1 MKPIDADE
9 AKRLIQV
16 LNNATAAATSS
27 NTNTNTSSG
36 NTSSSSMEPVDPK
49 DLTAVLQILNR
60 SSESTGGG
68 SSVESAEQELSDVEI
83 SRFKQ
88 IALSALRYSLAL
100 SFQEHNN
107 STSNIN
113 GSGSGSGSGITA
125 KRIILDGL
133 LPLTNLPT
141 WIESFILSAID
152 VLVEHVVQRQNSTSL
167 TPVST
172 IGIEFLLVP
181 YIARIHPDQ
190 AKPLIYTICCCNND
204 DVPPDQDQDQ
214 TVLNPHC
221 AAAISASLSEM
232 HNLSSLLTPQHLS
245 SLTRVLLHSLR
256 TFAKMKE
263 YESIPPIIYQ
273 LCGLTKLSFGTKN
286 AYTFNSGGGNSG
298 GGGGLSF
305 LGSSKEMELSYRIL
319 YGVANFLSSLGGEEE
334 QVRWTIC
341 TSLSHLGRMLRNNP
355 SLPNVLLQIIK
366 GKKAHLMHQ
375 NQRDGGDGD
384 GVVGAMRYTRMT
396 PMLLALGLTMAS
408 SIPRM
413 KMSLLEAVRDL
424 VLEEEMVRC
433 KRFTSRYVNSIV
445 ALMDSGQRVDEE
457 GNIVLRGEEDVLG
470 SMVQDLK
477 HYVGRDDV
485 TSQMESGL
493 EERSH
498 MMKCM
503 KSLVLLAEGGKEGGG
518 SASDAEFSTL
528 FPTLISL
535 GFMLI
540 DSVKKDLVVET
551 SGNTSAY
558 CLPPIPNCASE
569 LAGNSINAVQQQ
581 ANANVAKIGRSLLVY
596 LFIRA
601 GGSPDDEGVVT
612 VSGFS
617 TSMASPQCRIILQM
631 ACEKFCGM
639 APNALEH
646 SFFLKDLARDQSQGD
661 SGNATNISV
670 GLGAHILEETFV
682 PMIIDLLANIPG
694 GGMPPLVARRT
705 IIPVLDTLLKI
716 SAGKAR
722 RSRRKRNVLN
732 DHIDHCFLLAKK
744 ALFCTDIERRKV
756 AVNLLVAIIGV
767 AVELSDD
774 SSALLDEVKGYLR
787 RCMTQH
793 QGPVRLEVYSSLVA
807 LIPDSQDSG
816 DLSQSQSQDVVE
828 GDRGCKREPLVS
840 QILLQHLERYIAI
853 EEDAT
858 ILEARRKRAIAHG
871 THLSQ
876 QMDIDAEDCNH
887 EDNFVPIRIDLCISS
902 GRATSKGRQLSDKRS
917 KKKAK
922 SPDLLTEAVDRI
934 SEPIS
939 FLLGASL
946 AVVEGSMN
954 ESNPASVTM
963 DLHTTLIRLRTKMAA
978 TDLENCMKWCEG
990 SKIYKIPAHEHYVR
1004 MLSTCL
1010 LVASICETLMGAPS
1024 RSNDNGLEEIG
1035 KLFRL
1040 RSDAIYKAAAIITS
1054 AKANQSIKKKKA
1066 TKKQKT
1072 DDDADEN
1079 DTKEAVNDDVLMI
1092 GSSSDVNRKALHKAK
1107 VSVEE
1112 RICTLSPAM
1121 RASFLNETLRE
1132 YGILGQKKSND
1143 DVLHATQD
1151 DDEGVSV
1158 KTKLTSNES
1167 FRRFL
1172 LDKCVHLVSG
1182 TALMIKVGH
1191 RFDIQCQGDTARKFI
1206 APVFMLAPVLLAEFV
1221 SHVQSRVCTSLEIQ
1235 EGTPLSLLALSGF
1248 VSCAQ
1253 RLISSH
1259 TPKMSSQMK
1268 ICSLIRSSIS
1278 TVSNHFPSFKENWN
1292 SRKISVNLLGSVP
1305 NEEKDLLVML
1315 FPFVMPMECADAQP
1329 TRANSGLL
1337 TEVLSQGLDVEASK
1351 ICELI
1356 KCIGSHL
1363 TVHSRQLLSL
1373 FTMESFRVIDSVEVI
1388 QGVVGLDLGS
1398 DGDCSQCASAAIDT
1412 AIFLDGLIDGSTEL
1426 PQISGIALDEW
1437 RRDCGFCASK
1447 PEDLEK
1453 ITGRRFK
1460 DSEFNSLGGDNLVGV
1475 LQLVASSLQATNPI
1489 GTNFV
1494 DFVDSKASLFHFA
1507 CTDVVSAK
1515 LASSELVSKDL
1526 SIASTSILAALE
1538 YGIADVEFLTN
1549 KILPHLIG
1557 TQIVLVQ
1564 RFVGKLCSSV
1574 GKIICT
1580 TCFCSNACDDDGHF
1594 MSTLLKCCKRLYAS
1608 YTKLLGYLPEHLRS
1622 VANDENSVFLFL
1634 MKNKLHM
1641 RTMALLLTLSEKCKV
1656 GNKALADSKISSHGR
1671 IAEQVVFELERCHN
1685 ALLKLSAKLKTAGF
1699 ETESNFVL
1707 DNVGSGTK
1715 VRGFKIKENEIKEIR
1730 ERAELGNASKKR
1742 KKVKSEGT
1750 TKKASKRKKGKTR
1763 KESDDDNESQG
1774 TEGNSTI
1781 GDTHSISEDAS
1792 DNGSEDNQSKVDTF
1806 DVDKG
1811 DESDNDGDSIVGKF
1825 VINSA
1830 SEDSDSEEDEDE
1842 TEDED
1847 EL

>member
-1 MKPIDADE
+1 MKPIDAEE

-16 LNNATAAATSS
+16 LNNATTAATSNNS
-27 NTNTNTSSG
+27 TSGSI
-36 NTSSSSMEPVDPK
+36 EPVDPK
-49 DLTAVLQILNR
+49 DQNAILQILNQ

-68 SSVESAEQELSDVEI
+68 TNVESAEQELSDVEI

-100 SFQEHNN
+100 SIQDHNN
-107 STSNIN
+107 SNSND
-113 GSGSGSGSGITA
+113 SSSSAA

-152 VLVEHVVQRQNSTSL
+152 VLIEHVVLNQERQGQNSTSL

-190 AKPLIYTICCCNND
+190 AKPLIYTICCCND
-204 DVPPDQDQDQ
+204 ADVPPDQDQGQDQ

-221 AAAISASLSEM
+221 AAAIAASLSEM
-232 HNLSSLLTPQHLS
+232 HNLSSLLTPQHVS

-273 LCGLTKLSFGTKN
+273 LCGLTKLSFGAKN
-286 AYTFNSGGGNSG
+286 SNAFSVNAGRGSSG

-305 LGSSKEMELSYRIL
+305 LGNSKEMELSYRIL
-319 YGVANFLSSLGGEEE
+319 YGVADFLSSLGGEEE

-375 NQRDGGDGD
+375 NQRNGGDGD
-384 GVVGAMRYTRMT
+384 GNGNSVVGAMRYSRMT

-413 KMSLLEAVRDL
+413 KISLLEAVRDL

-457 GNIVLRGEEDVLG
+457 GNIILRGEKDVLD
-470 SMVQDLK
+470 SMAQDLK
-477 HYVGRDDV
+477 HYAGRDGV
-485 TSQMESGL
+485 TYQMESGL
-493 EERSH
+493 EESSH
-498 MMKCM
+498 MMKCL
-503 KSLVLLAEGGKEGGG
+503 KSLVLLAEGGNGGGG

-540 DSVKKDLVVET
+540 DSVKKDVVVET
-551 SGNTSAY
+551 SGNTSSY
-558 CLPPIPNCASE
+558 CLPPIPNCISE
-569 LAGNSINAVQQQ
+569 LAGNSIYAVQQQ

-617 TSMASPQCRIILQM
+617 TSMTSPQCRIILQM

-646 SFFLKDLARDQSQGD
+646 SFFLKNLVRDQSQGD
-661 SGNATNISV
+661 SGNLTNNSAGI
-670 GLGAHILEETFV
+670 GAHILEETFV
-682 PMIIDLLANIPG
+682 PMIIDLLANVPG

-705 IIPVLDTLLKI
+705 IIPVLETLLKL
-716 SAGKAR
+716 SAEKAR
-722 RSRRKRNVLN
+722 RSRRKRNVLKN
-732 DHIDHCFLLAKK
+732 HIDHCFLLAKK

-756 AVNLLVAIIGV
+756 AVNLLVAIVGV
-767 AVELSDD
+767 AVELTDD
-774 SSALLDEVKGYLR
+774 NNSLLDEVKGYLR

-816 DLSQSQSQDVVE
+816 DLSQSQSQSQDVVA
-828 GDRGCKREPLVS
+828 GDCGCKLEPLVS
-840 QILLQHLERYIAI
+840 QILLQHLERYIAV
-853 EEDAT
+853 EEDAA

-871 THLSQ
+871 TYMSQ
-876 QMDIDAEDCNH
+876 QMDVDTELCKDEDII
-887 EDNFVPIRIDLCISS
+887 VPIRIDLCISS
-902 GRATSKGRQLSDKRS
+902 GRATSNIGRQLSDKRS
-917 KKKAK
+917 NKKAK
-922 SPDLLTEAVDRI
+922 IPDLLTEAVDRI

-946 AVVEGSMN
+946 AIVEGSMH
-954 ESNPASVTM
+954 ESNPASATI
-963 DLHTTLIRLRTKMAA
+963 DLRTTLIRLRTKMAA
-978 TDLENCMKWCEG
+978 TNLEICMKWCEG
-990 SKIYKIPAHEHYVR
+990 SESNKTPAHEHYVR

-1024 RSNDNGLEEIG
+1024 RSNDNGLLEIA

-1054 AKANQSIKKKKA
+1054 AKANQIKKKKA
-1066 TKKQKT
+1066 TKKQKS
-1072 DDDADEN
+1072 DNDADEN
-1079 DTKEAVNDDVLMI
+1079 DTKEAGNDDVLMI
-1092 GSSSDVNRKALHKAK
+1092 ESSSDANRKALHKAK
-1107 VSVEE
+1107 VSVEQ
-1112 RICTLSPAM
+1112 RICTVSPAM

-1132 YGILGQKKSND
+1132 CGILGQTKSND
-1143 DVLHATQD
+1143 DKLHVTQD
-1151 DDEGVSV
+1151 DDEDVSV
-1158 KTKLTSNES
+1158 KSKLTSNES

-1172 LDKCVHLVSG
+1172 LDKCFHLVSG
-1182 TALMIKVGH
+1182 TALMINVGH
-1191 RFDIQCQGDTARKFI
+1191 RFDIQCKGDTARKFI
-1206 APVFMLAPVLLAEFV
+1206 PPVFMLAPVLLAEFI
-1221 SHVQSRVCTSLEIQ
+1221 SHVQSRVHTSLEIQ
-1235 EGTPLSLLALSGF
+1235 ADTPLSLLALNGF
-1248 VSCAQ
+1248 VACAQ
-1253 RLISSH
+1253 RLIFSH

-1278 TVSNHFPSFKENWN
+1278 TVSNHFPSFNENWN
-1292 SRKISVNLLGSVP
+1292 SRKISVNLLSSVP

-1315 FPFVMPMECADAQP
+1315 FPFVMPMECTDAQP
-1329 TRANSGLL
+1329 KRASSGLL
-1337 TEVLSQGLDVEASK
+1337 TEVLFQGLDVEASK
-1351 ICELI
+1351 ICELM

-1363 TVHSRQLLSL
+1363 TVYSRQLLSL
-1373 FTMESFRVIDSVEVI
+1373 LTMESFRVVDYMEVI
-1388 QGVVGLDLGS
+1388 QGVIGLDLGG
-1398 DGDCSQCASAAIDT
+1398 DGDCAQCASAAIDT
-1412 AIFLDGLIDGSTEL
+1412 ALLLDGLIDGSTEL

-1475 LQLVASSLQATNPI
+1475 LQLVASSLQATHPI
-1489 GTNFV
+1489 GANFD

-1526 SIASTSILAALE
+1526 SITSTSILAALE

-1557 TQIVLVQ
+1557 TQIVLLQ

-1580 TCFCSNACDDDGHF
+1580 TSFCSNAYDDDGHF

-1608 YTKLLGYLPEHLRS
+1608 YTKLLGYLPDHPRS
-1622 VANDENSVFLFL
+1622 VDNVENSVLLRL
-1634 MKNKLHM
+1634 MKDKLHM

-1656 GNKALADSKISSHGR
+1656 GDKALADSKISSHGR

-1699 ETESNFVL
+1699 ETESKFVL
-1707 DNVGSGTK
+1707 DHVGSGTK

-1730 ERAELGNASKKR
+1730 ERAELGNTSKKR
-1742 KKVKSEGT
+1742 KKVKSEKT
-1750 TKKASKRKKGKTR
+1750 TKKASKRKKVKTR
-1763 KESDDDNESQG
+1763 KESDDDGDNESQG
-1774 TEGNSTI
+1774 TDGNSTI

-1792 DNGSEDNQSKVDTF
+1792 NNGSGDDQSKTDMF

-1847 EL
+1847 E